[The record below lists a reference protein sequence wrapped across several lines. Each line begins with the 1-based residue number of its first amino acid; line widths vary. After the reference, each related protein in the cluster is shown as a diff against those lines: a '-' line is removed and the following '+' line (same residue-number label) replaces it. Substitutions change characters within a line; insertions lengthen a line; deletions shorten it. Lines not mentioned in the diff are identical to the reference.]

1 MMLWEERRHYIT
13 KLRRSFKFER
23 FKYYVGLILKKVEL
37 DTYQLADIH
46 LALALAKREN
56 LRANCIKKHEIVN
69 FDEYLLEVDNRLED
83 GLKSVMKQQAHETH
97 FWGLLD
103 YNKDLLKDV
112 KENTAYPEIFE
123 DKEDDL
129 DWVTIGELI
138 RNIKGCEKT
147 SIVSVYAEF
156 ICDSFGIEDTREF
169 LRTPLKGLHT
179 LRGCFINELKEEYK
193 YLEVL

>member
-1 MMLWEERRHYIT
+1 MVLWEERIHYMT
-13 KLRRSFKFER
+13 KLRRSFRFER

-37 DTYQLADIH
+37 NNYELADIH

-56 LRANCIKKHEIVN
+56 LRAYCLKKHEIVD
-69 FDEYLLEVDNRLED
+69 FDEYLLEVDRKLEK
-83 GLKSVMKQQAHETH
+83 GLKSVMRQQAHETH

-112 KENTAYPEIFE
+112 RKNTAYSEIFE
-123 DKEDDL
+123 DDDDL
-129 DWVTIGELI
+129 DWITVGELI